1 LESADAGEKHVTGK
15 RAMGG
20 VDPQAETGPAA
31 RAEKPAAPGIKIWID
46 LDNTPHVPL
55 YIPIIRSLE
64 LRGHNVILS
73 ARDAFQTCE
82 LAEKM
87 NLRFKKIGH
96 HYGKNALMK
105 LYGLVWRSV
114 QMTPFFLRQRPQL
127 ALTSGGRSQ
136 FLVCNLFRIPTV
148 AVVDYEHARTIRPSR
163 PRWLIAPQALAEEK
177 IISTRERILY
187 YRGIKEDV
195 YVPEFRPDPSLRDE
209 LGLAPDKII
218 VTVRPPANEAHYR
231 NPESDKLLD
240 ELMARICAA
249 PDVRAVMLP
258 RNKAQELYLKSAHP
272 EWFRDGRTVIPPQV
286 VNGLNLL
293 WLSDLVVSGGGTMN
307 REAAALGV
315 PVFSIF
321 RGKTGA
327 VDRMLEKERRL
338 TLIQSADEIGTKIKF
353 IRREKEPAVNGRP
366 RHALE
371 DIINHIQDIIRLEG
385 IGASPRR

>member
-1 LESADAGEKHVTGK
+1 MNGK
-15 RAMGG
+15 KAMGG
-20 VDPQAETGPAA
+20 VDPRAETGPAA
-31 RAEKPAAPGIKIWID
+31 GTEKPAVPGIKIWID

-64 LRGHNVILS
+64 LHGHEVVLTV
-73 ARDAFQTCE
+73 RDAFQTCE

-87 NLRFKKIGH
+87 NLHFKKIGH

-105 LYGLVWRSV
+105 LCGLLWRSV
-114 QMTPFFLRQRPQL
+114 QMTPFLLRQRPQL

-148 AVVDYEHARTIRPSR
+148 AVIDYEHSRTIRPSR
-163 PRWLIAPQALAEEK
+163 PRWLIIPEALAEEK
-177 IISTRERILY
+177 LTPTRKGIRC

-195 YVPEFRPDPSLRDE
+195 YVPEFRPDPSLRDD
-209 LGLAPDKII
+209 LGLDPDKII

-231 NPESDKLLD
+231 NPDSDKLLD
-240 ELMARICAA
+240 ELMARICAD
-249 PDVRAVMLP
+249 PNVCAVMLP
-258 RNKAQELYLKSAHP
+258 RNKAQELYLKSVHP
-272 EWFRDGRTVIPPQV
+272 EWFRDGRTVVPPQV
-286 VNGLNLL
+286 VNGLDLL

-327 VDRMLEKERRL
+327 IDRMLEKERRL
-338 TLIQSADEIGTKIKF
+338 TLIQSAEEIWTKIKF
-353 IRREKEPAVNGRP
+353 VRRKKETAANGRP
-366 RHALE
+366 GRALE
-371 DIINHIQDIIRLEG
+371 DIINHIQDIIRLDG
-385 IGASPRR
+385 ISASPRR